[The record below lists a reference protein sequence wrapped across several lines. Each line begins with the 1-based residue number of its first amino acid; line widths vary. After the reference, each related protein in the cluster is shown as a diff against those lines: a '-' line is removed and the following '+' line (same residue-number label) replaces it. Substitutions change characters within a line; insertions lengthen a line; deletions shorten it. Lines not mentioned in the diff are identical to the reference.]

1 LLTIQA
7 QALIAD
13 YSAHCVGTRPALV
26 VVRIW
31 QVGMLYP
38 DWETVPVMRKN
49 DVSRLSVLDLI
60 FIVSAVASLS
70 VLCWFFVS

>member
-1 LLTIQA
+1 
-7 QALIAD
+7 
-13 YSAHCVGTRPALV
+13 
-26 VVRIW
+26 
-31 QVGMLYP
+31 MFYP
-38 DWETVPVMRKN
+38 DWETVPEMRKN